1 MDRDAAFE
9 VQLARVLDEIGRLQ
23 NKLGAGELAVP
34 GSKGQPPGWSS
45 ASAATAATPPDI
57 TERFRPARHGE
68 LATVKYATSP
78 VPEPLPCPG
87 RQLTWPGC
95 RSARAD
101 AACVL
106 SIACAR
112 IQTSRPT
119 WAGVTAGAGRRA
131 SRQWVRQLA
140 SR

>member
-45 ASAATAATPPDI
+45 APAATAATPPDI

-68 LATVKYATSP
+68 LATVNTRLHQYQS
-78 VPEPLPCPG
+78 
-87 RQLTWPGC
+87 
-95 RSARAD
+95 RSRARD
-101 AACVL
+101 V
-106 SIACAR
+106 S
-112 IQTSRPT
+112 
-119 WAGVTAGAGRRA
+119 
-131 SRQWVRQLA
+131 
-140 SR
+140 